1 MRRRDFLLA
10 AAAATAAAGGAPAV
24 ARSKG
29 PSHRVTRWDT
39 DPWSLGSYSALAV
52 GTSWRGRQVLAEA
65 VIGQR
70 VVLAGEFVATDYPA
84 TVHGAYNSGSR
95 AARRLLAVVP
105 EARSVV
111 VIGAG
116 LAGLRAAQVLARA
129 GVQVTVVEARG
140 RVGGRVRTDR
150 SLGVPLEMGA
160 SWIHGV
166 TDNPMVKLVRRAGLR
181 LVPTDWED
189 ALTRTAGTGRR
200 AAGVVKADRSLWRA
214 VSAASRPKP
223 PAGASVAE
231 MLARQGWV
239 PDTDARQLAQ
249 LTELTMEYG
258 VDVERL
264 GAQALWEGNVY
275 RGRHKLVAGGFDRVP
290 RMMAEGLDVR
300 LKTPV
305 RRIEIGRRVRA
316 GGVTADAA
324 VVAVPL
330 PLLQAGI
337 PELPMPTSVERA
349 LDSLISGN
357 LEKVFLRYPKRWWP
371 DVQIMQI
378 MSAPAGRWAEWY
390 NLRSL
395 TGAPVVFGF
404 AGGSAARERSRDDEM
419 VAAQAAAVL
428 ESAFG

>member
-10 AAAATAAAGGAPAV
+10 TAAVGVAAGATPSARAATA
-24 ARSKG
+24 
-29 PSHRVTRWDT
+29 SHLVTRWDT

-52 GTSWRGRQVLAEA
+52 GTSWRARQVLAEA

-189 ALTRTAGTGRR
+189 ALARTAGTGRR